1 MYEPQSFTEL
11 AIYYRGGKV
20 KVVGKPKPSSS
31 AQERFAQQVSI
42 GYSLAWLWL
51 LLKSAALK
59 IFWISAKTEFA
70 DCEASTLKYICCT
83 LPVSYPLRLQIR
95 RGLWTVMLPSTWSDF
110 GLFKVTCGVAPSF
123 DSIPQGG
130 RWDCGTAPTA
140 SPTLPRCRRF
150 VCNKVYFVIHSYKV
164 TWLVAL
170 QWYHQHLELVGDG
183 TLRGMTGHWR
193 KYYSIKCQQKY
204 LARWN
209 HLPQILLTRRL
220 SSMANSTTESKG
232 SFLLSSITSSFSAC
246 PIVLQI
252 HCYFHRWLFL
262 FPPRKPVQKESMFA
276 FRFVQ
281 IIRNHAQH

>member
-1 MYEPQSFTEL
+1 M
-11 AIYYRGGKV
+11 YYRTLSPTLRSQQLPNSCITWATKFYRASNLLQRGKV

-150 VCNKVYFVIHSYKV
+150 VCNKVYFVIRKV
-164 TWLVAL
+164 
-170 QWYHQHLELVGDG
+170 E
-183 TLRGMTGHWR
+183 R
-193 KYYSIKCQQKY
+193 
-204 LARWN
+204 
-209 HLPQILLTRRL
+209 LPD
-220 SSMANSTTESKG
+220 
-232 SFLLSSITSSFSAC
+232 
-246 PIVLQI
+246 
-252 HCYFHRWLFL
+252 
-262 FPPRKPVQKESMFA
+262 
-276 FRFVQ
+276 
-281 IIRNHAQH
+281 